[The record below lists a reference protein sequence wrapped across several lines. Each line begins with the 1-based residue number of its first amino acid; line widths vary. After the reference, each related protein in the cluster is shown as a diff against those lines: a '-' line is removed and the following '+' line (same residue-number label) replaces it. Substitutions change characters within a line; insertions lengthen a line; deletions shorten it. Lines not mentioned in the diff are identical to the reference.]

1 MYGELGWISHP
12 ARLLTNAVLTEFV
25 LQPATCNLQQNPT
38 AFSLQLAAKLNNLL
52 PSVAAIINAL
62 TLI

>member
-1 MYGELGWISHP
+1 MNFPSDTIIIECRTYGIC
-12 ARLLTNAVLTEFV
+12 
-25 LQPATCNLQQNPT
+25 PATYNLQQNPT

-52 PSVAAIINAL
+52 PSVASITIAL